1 MVNLQPYDFQKK
13 TNIKEHNDIVDKINE
28 IVEVINA
35 SDLENVGT
43 DITELEGKVATLEN
57 TTQSQATEIS
67 NNTNDISTLETE
79 ITAIKSKDTEQD
91 EKISTLEGTVSAQGA
106 TIGTLESTVSSQGTR
121 IGTLETS
128 QSSQDTKIST
138 LESNQ
143 TSQGSKITALET
155 SQGTQDNKIT
165 AIENIQNTLAVAS
178 TLSTTEHTDTEKIGI
193 SIDSQNGQT
202 NKVAYIPIATPS
214 SIGLMSATDKSNLD
228 NLVSNP
234 PVTEIPVATST
245 VLGGVKVGANLSIT
259 SDGVLSATGG
269 GGTGADLPLH
279 TVGSNDE
286 SVLVQVEP
294 VTTNGNVV
302 LRTTYKDYKNDG
314 TIQTKQDD
322 SANFPTATTNGPG
335 MMAPID
341 KTKLDSIPDASTIA
355 LKSEIPD
362 TSQLATKREVQT
374 VQTNLSDFEAEL
386 ISNPSTLVGLASS
399 ARSGLMP
406 SGDKT
411 KLDGMPASG
420 DIALKS
426 ELSALTGELMNTPAD
441 VVGMATGSAGGLMS
455 ASDKTK
461 MDAIPSADTIATD
474 ADVSRLKLSEVSPNG
489 IALNGDSVTVVRSVA
504 GSVSGSNL
512 TVNVNGVASQPI
524 ALPSGGNNFELDDAF
539 DSRDRFFTK
548 ISKFISNH
556 SYGVYSVSIIFAGG
570 GFVTGVYDG
579 LTMSIKGITNSNR
592 NGILTD
598 DTPSNIVI
606 EPDYIYING
615 HEVTDTLDEN
625 GFFTDGWI
633 KII

>member
-1 MVNLQPYDFQKK
+1 MVNLQPYNFQKK
-13 TNIKEHNDIVDKINE
+13 TNIKEHNDIVDKTNE
-28 IVEVINA
+28 IVEVIND
-35 SDLENVGT
+35 SDLENVGA

-67 NNTNDISTLETE
+67 NNANDINTIETE
-79 ITAIKSKDTEQD
+79 ITGIKSKDSEQD
-91 EKISTLEGTVSAQGA
+91 SKINTLESTVSAQGTA
-106 TIGTLESTVSSQGTR
+106 IGAVESTVSSQGTR

-128 QSSQDTKIST
+128 QSSQDSKIST
-138 LESNQ
+138 LESGQ
-143 TSQGSKITALET
+143 TSQGNRITALES

-165 AIENIQNTLAVAS
+165 AIENIQDTLAVAS
-178 TLSTTEHTDTEKIGI
+178 TLSTTEHTDAEKIGI
-193 SIDSQNGQT
+193 SIDSQGGQT
-202 NKVAYIPIATPS
+202 NKVAYIPIATQS

-286 SVLVQVEP
+286 SVLVQVDP
-294 VTTNGNVV
+294 VITNGNVV

-322 SANFPTATTNGPG
+322 STSFPTATTNGPG
-335 MMAPID
+335 MMTVTD

-362 TSQLATKREVQT
+362 TTQLATKTEVQT
-374 VQTNLSDFEAEL
+374 VQT
-386 ISNPSTLVGLASS
+386 
-399 ARSGLMP
+399 
-406 SGDKT
+406 
-411 KLDGMPASG
+411 
-420 DIALKS
+420 

-474 ADVSRLKLSEVSPNG
+474 ADVSGLKLSEVSPNG
-489 IALNGDSVTVVRSVA
+489 IALNGDSVTVVRSVG

-512 TVNVNGVASQPI
+512 TINVNGVVSQPI
-524 ALPSGGNNFELDDAF
+524 VLPSGGNNFELDDAF
-539 DSRDRFFTK
+539 DSRNSFFTL
-548 ISKFISNH
+548 ISDFMSNH
-556 SYGVYSVSIIFAGG
+556 DYGVYSVSIVFDGG
-570 GFVTGVYDG
+570 GFATGVYDW
-579 LTMSIKGITNSNR
+579 LTISIKGITNSNK
-592 NGILTD
+592 NGILSD
-598 DTPSNIVI
+598 DTPSIIVI
-606 EPDYIYING
+606 ESNYIYVNG
-615 HEVTDTLDEN
+615 YEITDTLDEN
-625 GFFTDGWI
+625 GFFTGGRI

>member
-57 TTQSQATEIS
+57 TTQSQAMEIS
-67 NNTNDISTLETE
+67 NNANDISTLETDV
-79 ITAIKSKDTEQD
+79 AGIKSKDAEQD
-91 EKISTLEGTVSAQGA
+91 GKISTLEGTVSAQGA

-165 AIENIQNTLAVAS
+165 AIENIQDTLAVAS

-193 SIDSQNGQT
+193 SIDSQDGQT

-245 VLGGVKVGANLSIT
+245 VLGGVKIGANLSIT
-259 SDGVLSATGG
+259 NDGVLSATGG
-269 GGTGADLPLH
+269 GGSGADLPSH

-286 SVLVQVEP
+286 SVLVQVDP
-294 VTTNGNVV
+294 VITNGNVV

-335 MMAPID
+335 MMTTTD

-362 TSQLATKREVQT
+362 TSRFVTKTEADADYQPKGSYLTT
-374 VQTNLSDFEAEL
+374 VPVAGNAIGGVKNGGNVVVDGTGNMNVVIPDVSQFITESEADSKYQPKGSYLTSVPIGGTSIGGVKNGGNVTINVDGTMNASGGSENYDFEIKSL
-386 ISNPSTLVGLASS
+386 NDLVALYNIGQFGITVIF
-399 ARSGLMP
+399 RGMLM
-406 SGDKT
+406 
-411 KLDGMPASG
+411 
-420 DIALKS
+420 IA
-426 ELSALTGELMNTPAD
+426 AIDNTECD
-441 VVGMATGSAGGLMS
+441 V
-455 ASDKTK
+455 SDKK
-461 MDAIPSADTIATD
+461 MIFCGSITSGWDNFPEASNIYETTTGHPKDTAKMIAF
-474 ADVSRLKLSEVSPNG
+474 AE
-489 IALNGDSVTVVRSVA
+489 
-504 GSVSGSNL
+504 
-512 TVNVNGVASQPI
+512 PI
-524 ALPSGGNNFELDDAF
+524 AWYSFDGIMCKPDAYTLLLLQTDGSLSQLSMNFSGNSRINPVRYLPSN
-539 DSRDRFFTK
+539 
-548 ISKFISNH
+548 
-556 SYGVYSVSIIFAGG
+556 
-570 GFVTGVYDG
+570 
-579 LTMSIKGITNSNR
+579 
-592 NGILTD
+592 
-598 DTPSNIVI
+598 
-606 EPDYIYING
+606 
-615 HEVTDTLDEN
+615 
-625 GFFTDGWI
+625 
-633 KII
+633 